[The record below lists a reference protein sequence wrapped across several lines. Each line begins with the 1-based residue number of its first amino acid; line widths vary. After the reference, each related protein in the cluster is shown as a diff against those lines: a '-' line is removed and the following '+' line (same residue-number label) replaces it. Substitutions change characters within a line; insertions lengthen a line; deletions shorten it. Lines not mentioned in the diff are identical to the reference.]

1 MTDKEIFFQN
11 KETLI
16 LRLKHDLPVLR
27 ARLGISQSKLASQ
40 IGVSRQ
46 TYNSIESG
54 RKNMS
59 WTIFMALIAVF
70 QSNEETRRMLDAI
83 EGLEDITGLREHCN
97 QY

>member
-1 MTDKEIFFQN
+1 MTD

-27 ARLGISQSKLASQ
+27 ARLGLSQSELASK

-54 RKNMS
+54 RKSMS
-59 WTIFMALIAVF
+59 WTTYMALIAVF
-70 QSNEETRRMLDAI
+70 QSDEETRKMLDYF
-83 EGLEDITGLREHCN
+83 EGLE
-97 QY
+97 

>member
-1 MTDKEIFFQN
+1 MTD

-27 ARLGISQSKLASQ
+27 ARLGLSQSELASK

-54 RKNMS
+54 RKSMS
-59 WTIFMALIAVF
+59 WTIYMALIAVF
-70 QSNEETRRMLDAI
+70 QSNEETRKMLDYF
-83 EGLEDITGLREHCN
+83 EGLE
-97 QY
+97 